1 MSHAA
6 SPAEVAPPKPDAA
19 DFGLD
24 DLLARRWRFLRA
36 DGSVIAHSVRLLADG
51 RIEGHSHP
59 NEWGWRVEQGLLMI
73 VARDGRP
80 TTMFDRLE
88 RDGER
93 LRIVGRFVL
102 AERPLE
108 HVLES
113 TELTLAQVQALP
125 ELDSFDGR
133 VLRIRA
139 SDRVQRIFEAQH
151 IYFGRGAG
159 DRLQHADVLSLAADA
174 ELEPYAC
181 FPVGKTLNSMGAFSY
196 AESELPLEMK
206 VGRYCSIALGLQVF
220 LDRHP
225 LEWATSSS
233 LTYDCLPRDGYRS
246 FIAAHCDFN
255 GGEFEPTPPPRRLEP
270 MPSIGHDVW
279 IGQNVQLARNIHI
292 GTGAVIAA
300 GSVVTRDVPPYA
312 VVAGVPARVVRMRFE
327 QPLVERLLASR
338 WWEFDVS
345 VLRRC
350 DYRDPERFVAAVEE
364 QGDAPRYRPAM
375 INAATLLGLLL
386 PGKR

>member
-1 MSHAA
+1 MTYATATA
-6 SPAEVAPPKPDAA
+6 SVAPPPAAA
-19 DFGLD
+19 DFSLD

-36 DGSVIAHSVRLLADG
+36 DGSVIAHSLRLLADG
-51 RIEGHSHP
+51 RIEGHAHP
-59 NEWGWRVEQGLLMI
+59 NESGWRIEQGLLMI
-73 VARDGRP
+73 VGRDGRP
-80 TTMFDRLE
+80 TTMFERLE
-88 RDGER
+88 REGER

-102 AERPLE
+102 APRPLE

-139 SDRVQRIFEAQH
+139 SERVQRALEAQH
-151 IYFGRGAG
+151 IYFGRG
-159 DRLQHADVLSLAADA
+159 DHERLEHADVLRLAADA

-181 FPVGKTLNSMGAFSY
+181 FPVGTTLNSMGAFSY
-196 AESELPLEMK
+196 AECELPLEMK

-246 FIAAHCDFN
+246 FIAAHRDFN
-255 GGEFEPTPPPRRLEP
+255 GGAFEPTPPPRRLEP
-270 MPSIGHDVW
+270 LPTIGHDVW

-312 VVAGVPARVVRMRFE
+312 VVAGVPGRVIRMRFA
-327 QPLVERLLASR
+327 QPLVDRLLASR
-338 WWEFDVS
+338 WWEFDAS

-350 DYRDPERFVAAVEE
+350 DYRDPEGFVAGVEAL
-364 QGDAPRYRPAM
+364 GDAPRYRPSM
-375 INAATLLGLLL
+375 VNARTLLDLLL
-386 PGKR
+386 RGPR

>member
-1 MSHAA
+1 MSHATA
-6 SPAEVAPPKPDAA
+6 PAEVAPTPDAA

-36 DGSVIAHSVRLLADG
+36 DGSVIAHSMRLLADG
-51 RIEGHSHP
+51 RIEGHAHP
-59 NEWGWRVEQGLLMI
+59 NESGWRVEQGLLMI

-80 TTMFDRLE
+80 TTLFERLE

-93 LRIVGRFVL
+93 LRIIGRFVL
-102 AERPLE
+102 GQRPIE

-113 TELTLAQVQALP
+113 TELTLAQVQGLP

-151 IYFGRGAG
+151 IYFGRGEG
-159 DRLQHADVLSLAADA
+159 DRLQPADVLSLATDA

-181 FPVGKTLNSMGAFSY
+181 FPVGTTLNSMGAFSY

-225 LEWATSSS
+225 LEWATASS

-246 FIAAHCDFN
+246 FIAAHRDFN
-255 GGEFEPTPPPRRLEP
+255 GGAFEPTPPPRRMEALP
-270 MPSIGHDVW
+270 TIGHDVW

-312 VVAGVPARVVRMRFE
+312 VVAGVPARVIRMRFA
-327 QPLVERLLASR
+327 QPLVDRLLASR
-338 WWEFDVS
+338 GWEFDAS
-345 VLRRC
+345 VMRRC
-350 DYRDPERFVAAVEE
+350 DYRDPERFVAGVEE
-364 QGDAPRYRPAM
+364 QGDALRYRPAM
-375 INAATLLGLLL
+375 VNARTLLELLL
-386 PGKR
+386 HGQR